1 MEPLLLRALKNEQLP
16 RPPVW
21 LMRQA
26 GRYLPEY
33 RLLRE
38 RHSFLELCKSV
49 ELAKEISL
57 LPLKFLDVDAVILFS
72 DILIPVEAMG
82 VEISFHPAP
91 RITNP
96 VKTTADIS
104 KLKSV
109 LTDQSLAFVFH
120 ALEELRTELEQTQDN
135 ASKANQGKKALIGF
149 AGAPWTLACY
159 ILDQGPFKHFQG
171 TQVFAYQHRSAMH
184 DLLAKLET
192 VITSYLLRQIESGAQ
207 AVQLFDTWAGNLT
220 AEDYQEFALP
230 YTQRILAAVQSAG
243 SPSILYV
250 GNSSHLLPTLK
261 TSGATCISVD
271 ARVPLQHAAQ
281 VLGEGIV
288 LQGNFD
294 PTHLFGPVEQVKTR
308 TTQMISQIGRTAG
321 YIANLGHGI
330 LPTTPPEN
338 ALCFVNTVKV
348 GWAK

>member
-1 MEPLLLRALKNEQLP
+1 MEPLLLRALKNEPLP

-26 GRYLPEY
+26 GRYMPEY

-38 RHSFLELCKSV
+38 KHSFLELCKSV
-49 ELAKEISL
+49 ALAKEVSL

-82 VEISFHPAP
+82 IEISFNPAP
-91 RITNP
+91 KITNP
-96 VKTTADIS
+96 IKTTSDIA
-104 KLKSV
+104 KLKSASTNQD
-109 LTDQSLAFVFH
+109 LNFVFH
-120 ALEELRTELEQTQDN
+120 ILEELRTELEQTKN
-135 ASKANQGKKALIGF
+135 STEKKALIGF

-171 TQVFAYQHRSAMH
+171 TQVFAYQHRSAIH
-184 DLLAKLET
+184 DLLAKLEL
-192 VITSYLLRQIESGAQ
+192 VVTSYLLKQIESGAQ

-230 YTQRILAAVQSAG
+230 YTQRILSAIKG
-243 SPSILYV
+243 AGCPSILYV
-250 GNSSHLLPTLK
+250 GTSAHLLPSLK
-261 TSGATCISVD
+261 TAGATCQSIDS
-271 ARVPLQHAAQ
+271 RVPLRHAAQ
-281 VLGEGIV
+281 IFGEDVV

-294 PTHLFGPVEQVKTR
+294 PTHLFGSTNQVRTR
-308 TTQMISQIGRTAG
+308 TSQMISQLGRTTG

-338 ALCFVNTVKV
+338 ALCFVNTVKA
-348 GWAK
+348 GWTTLE